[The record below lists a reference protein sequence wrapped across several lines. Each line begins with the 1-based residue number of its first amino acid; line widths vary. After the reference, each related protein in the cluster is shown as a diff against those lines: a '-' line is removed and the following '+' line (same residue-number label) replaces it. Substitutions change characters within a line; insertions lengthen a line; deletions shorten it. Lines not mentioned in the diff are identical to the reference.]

1 MTETRRRKK
10 QKTRINNIL
19 LLIILVLMILTIPA
33 FLLNMS
39 RVRNVDTGQGETIE
53 EEVVTEVDNEL
64 LNDYYSIGYNATSI
78 NKDYFRELDRL
89 VEDALEA
96 DNASS
101 ESTEAGPVRDNAKI
115 AESVVKCFI
124 TEYYTWT
131 NKDGNYD
138 IGGMQ
143 YIFTD
148 KRKDFEKYTRYNFY
162 ADMDKYLTQYDR
174 DTLIQ
179 VKDVTVNSVEQTDDF
194 TPEGSESV
202 YECWL
207 VDASWTYEESSSMD
221 TSEIQSDGEFLVVN
235 HDGRLEI
242 AAINQEE
249 VSTDEQ
255 TEYGYGY

>member
-1 MTETRRRKK
+1 MPTRGEHMSTKETRRKYRK
-10 QKTRINNIL
+10 INNW
-19 LLIILVLMILTIPA
+19 LIIVLLCMIPLTAGA
-33 FLLNMS
+33 FIWNLWQISHTNA
-39 RVRNVDTGQGETIE
+39 GEGETLAGDDTD
-53 EEVVTEVDNEL
+53 TETVNEFH
-64 LNDYYSIGYNATSI
+64 NDFYTIGNNSTQI
-78 NKDYFRELDRL
+78 NKDSFRELN
-89 VEDALEA
+89 
-96 DNASS
+96 NAI
-101 ESTEAGPVRDNAKI
+101 TAQDPAKI
-115 AESVVKCFI
+115 SEALTKCFV

-255 TEYGYGY
+255 TEYEYGY